1 MSGSG
6 FTISQDSINWRS
18 SVSADVN
25 ADSTLE
31 ADIYVRYA
39 PKKQVCDIQR
49 GSITVRH
56 NTSVGTLAVRATSP
70 RPNLIEAPTIDSVVD
85 VTPTTFKVHWIP
97 QADAEEYYVTLY
109 HMEEGRESET
119 ESFEGFDEEAN
130 VAETGWYTS
139 FYRTTTKAKEDGAV
153 SMWFKEN
160 GEHLISPI
168 YPMPVVEL
176 SMWLNA
182 PATTDS
188 EVGLLHLIGFSDK
201 GIDTLDV
208 IHISKNTK
216 KFTYTQTFTEEQGYR
231 RFRLAYT
238 SIGGEGLCLDAFTT
252 TFDHKAIYT
261 YKGRERVVRPQ
272 DLEEQD
278 PYTIF
283 YAYDLTPKT
292 EYYVRLQCAEAKGC
306 EEHLSAL
313 SEPFAIF
320 TPAGEAADSKHLT
333 LAYDSINYDPAQHV
347 IYLPQSLTD
356 GQVNI
361 YSAEGELI
369 KSIPISATYNV
380 IPLNDAEFQQGAI
393 YIVKYLPNGTM
404 GRKTPW
410 IKILF
415 H

>member
-1 MSGSG
+1 M
-6 FTISQDSINWRS
+6 
-18 SVSADVN
+18 
-25 ADSTLE
+25 
-31 ADIYVRYA
+31 
-39 PKKQVCDIQR
+39 
-49 GSITVRH
+49 
-56 NTSVGTLAVRATSP
+56 
-70 RPNLIEAPTIDSVVD
+70 
-85 VTPTTFKVHWIP
+85 
-97 QADAEEYYVTLY
+97 
-109 HMEEGRESET
+109 
-119 ESFEGFDEEAN
+119 
-130 VAETGWYTS
+130 
-139 FYRTTTKAKEDGAV
+139 

-160 GEHLISPI
+160 GERLVSPI
-168 YPMPVVEL
+168 YPMPVSEL

-188 EVGLLHLIGFSDK
+188 EVGLLYLTGFGEK
-201 GIDTLDV
+201 GIDTIDV

-216 KFTYTQTFTEEQGYR
+216 KLNYTRSFSEDQDYR
-231 RFRLAYT
+231 RFRLDYT

-252 TFDHKAIYT
+252 TFDHKTVYT

-272 DLEEQD
+272 DLDDQEQF
-278 PYTIF
+278 TVF
-283 YAYDLTPKT
+283 YAYDLTPNT
-292 EYYVRLQCAEAKGC
+292 EYYVRLQCAESKGC

-313 SEPFAIF
+313 SEPFVVF
-320 TPAGEAADSKHLT
+320 TPAGETVDSKHLT

-369 KSIPISATYNV
+369 KSIPVSATYNI

-393 YIVKYLPNGTM
+393 YLVKYLPNSRM
-404 GRKTPW
+404 SRKSPW